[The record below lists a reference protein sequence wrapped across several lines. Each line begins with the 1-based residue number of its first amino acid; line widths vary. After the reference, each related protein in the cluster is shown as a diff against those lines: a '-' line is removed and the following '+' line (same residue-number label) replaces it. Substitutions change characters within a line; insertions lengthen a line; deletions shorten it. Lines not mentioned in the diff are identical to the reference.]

1 MQILRTATPIADNK
15 NNIKHNFKS
24 LGSAGT
30 QALNYLATNPAVGA
44 ILVDVGSM
52 GVPRTIVDSTRGVD
66 AGIETGVRE
75 FSSTLNHAAAGFVG
89 LGAGYLLSQAIN
101 RSNGVKA
108 HQMFINEEAIDLFS
122 DFVADTK
129 NVAQDYYKT
138 FFENLKGLNGNQWRA
153 LKPETVNEAANIMTE
168 MGENSY
174 KVKKSV
180 MAKVKALVTGDIG
193 ANADIKVARGEKFV
207 QNSLENHINNA
218 VAIRKAYL
226 DKAVHD
232 AKEGVKAIPVEQ
244 FRASLKKTKGATAI
258 LGLGITSAIGMSLQ
272 PLNMYFTKK
281 RTGSDKFVGVD
292 TPPDKSLKFKI
303 FKTASALVI
312 GSAMIATITKKPKEL
327 LSLLQYK
334 GVVPTINQFKFI
346 YGMTIMSRLIAA
358 RDKNE
363 FREAA
368 TKDSLGFVNWLILGG
383 FVSKICSY
391 LFDKELINLDR
402 NAAKMEKGN
411 ALSKGWKWI
420 TRAAEKSH
428 DELIQPLLKK
438 AGISVIDEKGKIKP
452 YRVLIDELYKNAP
465 KEMADD
471 IKLLQKRIR
480 SKNIAQLLGYAY
492 SGIVLGYGIPKL
504 NIAITKAVNKNKK
517 QEAPQNTA
525 AAFNPAINQNNK
537 TFGAFLKGIK

>member
-207 QNSLENHINNA
+207 QNSLENHINN
-218 VAIRKAYL
+218 
-226 DKAVHD
+226 
-232 AKEGVKAIPVEQ
+232 VEQ

-391 LFDKELINLDR
+391 LFDKELVNLDR

-504 NIAITKAVNKNKK
+504 NIAITKAVNKKKK
-517 QEAPQNTA
+517 QEAPQNT